1 MFQDKK
7 EKSEKSNWRQNKI
20 LTMKLSDT
28 DSDVEEVK
36 WNKKQEKLVKEEE
49 AK

>member
-7 EKSEKSNWRQNKI
+7 EKSEKSSWRQNKI
-20 LTMKLSDT
+20 LTMKLSDS

-36 WNKKQEKLVKEEE
+36 WNKKQEKLVKKEE

>member
-28 DSDVEEVK
+28 DSEIEEVK
-36 WNKKQEKLVKEEE
+36 WNKKQEKLKEEA